1 MDVPWMEGS
10 LFATLRNDLYTWKG
24 NLPKNY
30 AFNERHMYMFRVS
43 RHLDIF
49 MMIHAYY
56 HQCCILLFGIFLP
69 DSLEPTLEQ
78 VAAQA
83 PPQFLQDC
91 AEEFLLH
98 AKDMSHLIK
107 RVFNVEPEHLFRDP
121 WFSVCIWDG
130 TCALLAA
137 ISLQE
142 DNAESKADAADLLK
156 ANLQALRNTMSKM
169 PLAEQIV
176 GSPGPSLYC
185 VITNQGFQYYH
196 CCAAIRHYGLEEA
209 VCVPLSTPAP
219 HPR

>member
-1 MDVPWMEGS
+1 MDVPWMDGS
-10 LFATLRNDLYTWKG
+10 LFASLRNDLYTWKS

-69 DSLEPTLEQ
+69 DSLEPNLEQ

-91 AEEFLLH
+91 AEDFLLH
-98 AKDMSHLIK
+98 AKEMSHLIQ

-130 TCALLAA
+130 TCALLSA
-137 ISLQE
+137 IPWQE
-142 DNAESKADAADLLK
+142 NDAEGRSDAAELLK
-156 ANLQALRNTMSKM
+156 ANLQALQNSMSKM

-176 GSPGPSLYC
+176 CSCLIWAC
-185 VITNQGFQYYH
+185 MLQN
-196 CCAAIRHYGLEEA
+196 
-209 VCVPLSTPAP
+209 
-219 HPR
+219 